1 MSLKLLQDRSLFRQ
15 DCLIGDTWTRADS
28 GRSIEIRNPA
38 DGSLLGAV
46 PVMGAGETE
55 RAIAAAETAFQRFK
69 TTTAHERAGILRHW
83 ADLMAENAND
93 LALILTLEQGKPL
106 AEARAEIGTAASYLI
121 WFAEEARRANGE
133 TMPTTAG
140 DRRFLTIKQPV
151 GVVAAITPW
160 NFPAAMIARK
170 VAPAV
175 AAGCTVVV
183 KPAPQTPFIALAM
196 AELGR
201 RAGLPAGVLNVVT
214 GDAKAIGEAMTAS
227 PVVRKISFTGSTSV
241 GKLLLRQ
248 SADTVK
254 RVSLELG
261 GNAPFIVFDDA
272 DIDAAVEGLMASK
285 FRNTG
290 QTCVCANRI
299 FVQDKIYRAF
309 IKKLAARVSQ
319 LKVGPGLQEGVQQG
333 PLIND
338 TALAKVEAHVANA
351 KAQGAEIVTGGK
363 RHALGGTFYEPTVI
377 AEAKPNMLAFAE
389 ETFGPLAPVYRF
401 KDEAEVIRLAN
412 ATRYGLAAYFYSRD
426 IGRIWRVSEA
436 LETGMVGINVGVMST
451 EMTPFGGVKESGI
464 GREGS
469 HHGLD
474 EYLEIKS
481 ICMGGL

>member
-1 MSLKLLQDRSLFRQ
+1 MSLKLLKDRSLFRQ

-28 GRSIEIRNPA
+28 GQSAEIRNPA

-55 RAIAAAETAFQRFK
+55 RAIAAAETAFQSFK
-69 TTTAHERAGILRHW
+69 KTTAHERAAILRHW
-83 ADLMAENAND
+83 ADLMAENADD

-106 AEARAEIGTAASYLI
+106 KEARGEIGYAASFLT
-121 WFAEEARRANGE
+121 WFAEEGRRAFGE
-133 TMPTTAG
+133 TLQTNAP

-160 NFPAAMIARK
+160 NFPAAMITRK
-170 VAPAV
+170 LAPAI
-175 AAGCTVVV
+175 AAGCSVVV
-183 KPAPQTPFIALAM
+183 KPAPQTPFIALAL

-201 RAGLPAGVLNVVT
+201 RAGLPAGVVNVVT
-214 GDAKAIGEAMTAS
+214 GDAKAIGEAMTTS
-227 PVVRKISFTGSTSV
+227 PVVRKITFTGSTAV

-248 SADTVK
+248 SAHTVK
-254 RVSLELG
+254 KVSLELG
-261 GNAPFIVFDDA
+261 GNAPFIIFDDA
-272 DIDAAVEGLMASK
+272 DIDAAVEGVLNSK

-299 FVQDKIYRAF
+299 FAQDKIYRQF
-309 IKKLAARVSQ
+309 VKKLAAKAAQ
-319 LKVGPGLQEGVQQG
+319 LKVGPGLEPGVEQG
-333 PLIND
+333 PLISD
-338 TALAKVEAHVANA
+338 QALHKVEAHVANA
-351 KAQGAEIVTGGK
+351 KAEGAQVLTGGK

-377 AEAKPNMLAFAE
+377 ADAKPNMLAFAE
-389 ETFGPLAPVYRF
+389 ETFGPVAPVYRF
-401 KDEAEVIRLAN
+401 KDEGEVLRMAN

-436 LETGMVGINVGVMST
+436 LEAGVIGVNVGIMSN
-451 EMTPFGGVKESGI
+451 EFAPFGGVKESGL

-469 HHGLD
+469 HYGLD
-474 EYLEIKS
+474 EFLELKS